1 MIYDRRFGL
10 PQSIADYL
18 NQPLPDI
25 SGIYSLP
32 QTQIQPT
39 LFEEDEQLESLATTG
54 LSPEQL
60 RLLYLQQQQGGGE
73 GRDEDNDIDR
83 SENLGINSLSDLTGM
98 ISTPGIIGGVL
109 AGIPGALIG
118 RGITGLIENITNP
131 YTNALGGLNK
141 DTRDAI
147 DAQGRDSAPGRDDA
161 GNPGGSSGS
170 DTGAPGYCFDP
181 STLIQMAD
189 GSEKKIKDIQL
200 GDDTKGGEVTGVF
213 QFKASDEIHD
223 YKGVTVA
230 GSHYVK
236 EDGKFIMVKDSPI
249 AIKVDKIPVVYS
261 LDTSGRRIFIN
272 DIEFADY
279 NGDGIAKNFL
289 NNAGVDL
296 SGFDKEVLRQVEN
309 RIL

>member
-73 GRDEDNDIDR
+73 GRDDDNDIDR
-83 SENLGINSLSDLTGM
+83 SENLGINSLSDLSGM

-118 RGITGLIENITNP
+118 RGISNFMDPNRDIFGRLNDVGIAAQVANMAQARGLSKQAAAE
-131 YTNALGGLNK
+131 A
-141 DTRDAI
+141 A
-147 DAQGRDSAPGRDDA
+147 A
-161 GNPGGSSGS
+161 
-170 DTGAPGYCFDP
+170 
-181 STLIQMAD
+181 
-189 GSEKKIKDIQL
+189 
-200 GDDTKGGEVTGVF
+200 
-213 QFKASDEIHD
+213 
-223 YKGVTVA
+223 KGVTGFSGYGTSKQRGAAMHDA
-230 GSHYVK
+230 GGNNSGDH
-236 EDGKFIMVKDSPI
+236 DGGAS
-249 AIKVDKIPVVYS
+249 AS
-261 LDTSGRRIFIN
+261 
-272 DIEFADY
+272 AQ
-279 NGDGIAKNFL
+279 GDEA
-289 NNAGVDL
+289 AGM
-296 SGFDKEVLRQVEN
+296 GGY
-309 RIL
+309 